1 MRQAGV
7 ENEASGMQP
16 PQIAK
21 TLQVSDA
28 ALETEARWCES
39 LAGRLAANMA
49 PTGAASSSPLASAA
63 AVAAV
68 NAAVVTA
75 STNTARVHTTAAKLA
90 DAARGYA
97 ANETE
102 AAARMGAVSPPRV
115 C

>member
-1 MRQAGV
+1 MQA
-7 ENEASGMQP
+7 

-28 ALETEARWCES
+28 ARWCES

-63 AVAAV
+63 TVAAV

-75 STNTARVHTTAAKLA
+75 STNCTARVHTTAAKLA